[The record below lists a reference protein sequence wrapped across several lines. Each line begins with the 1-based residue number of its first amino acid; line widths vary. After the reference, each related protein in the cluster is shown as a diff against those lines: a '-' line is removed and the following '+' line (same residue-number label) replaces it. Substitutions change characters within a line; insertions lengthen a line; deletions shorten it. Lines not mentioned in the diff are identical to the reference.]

1 MSAAAPDIELS
12 MPAAPSAAGLARR
25 AMARSGLVGEGQKA
39 TLLLLVSELVS
50 NCVRH
55 AGLRAD
61 EQIRLRARAR
71 ADCARVEVCDTG
83 RSGRFPA
90 KREPS
95 IGNGLEAG
103 GLGLM
108 LVDEM
113 ADRWG
118 VHRRDQETCVWF
130 EIACEA

>member
-1 MSAAAPDIELS
+1 MAAAAPDIELS
-12 MPAAPSAAGLARR
+12 MPAAPSAARLARR

-55 AGLRAD
+55 AGLRAG
-61 EQIRLRARAR
+61 ERIQLRARAR
-71 ADCARVEVCDTG
+71 ADRARVEVCDMG
-83 RSGRFPA
+83 RSGRLPA
-90 KREPS
+90 KREPG
-95 IGNGLEAG
+95 GNGLEPG
-103 GLGLM
+103 GLGLV

-118 VHRRDQETCVWF
+118 VHRRDDQTCVWF
-130 EIACEA
+130 ELACEA